1 MIWFLNILT
10 LSIPDDCN
18 SRSLLCP
25 LNQISTFLQQRHDCK
40 IRIAIKVSFLH
51 CQFQIY
57 FLARSTFVL
66 MLLIYKY
73 QILQVSLMSRFLVE
87 CMYYINIRYRYLKQN
102 ILDVIVPCTLFRY
115 QVLQVLTQDIMVLC
129 YVKLIYKVE
138 FVTCAFHLVLRYC
151 LQIRVSIKL
160 FLFFSLLFYLKCNHK
175 LIKMSW
181 IKVASVH

>member
-1 MIWFLNILT
+1 MIWFLNIST
-10 LSIPDDCN
+10 LSVPDDSS

-25 LNQISTFLQQRHDCK
+25 LNFISTFLQQRRDCN
-40 IRIAIKVSFLH
+40 IRITIKVSFLN

-102 ILDVIVPCTLFRY
+102 ILDVIVPSLMHTPQVSGFIGIDTRY
-115 QVLQVLTQDIMVLC
+115 HGVMLRKANLQD
-129 YVKLIYKVE
+129 
-138 FVTCAFHLVLRYC
+138 
-151 LQIRVSIKL
+151 
-160 FLFFSLLFYLKCNHK
+160 
-175 LIKMSW
+175 
-181 IKVASVH
+181 